1 MNDEIYALQ
10 CSLLMGNKCISGNK
24 IVSNVGNKY
33 IRQTWPVERLTD
45 VAFSAPCQPWGKS
58 QALTAVSHLQRKQRV
73 RTMAQLSR
81 VALRR

>member
-33 IRQTWPVERLTD
+33 IRQTWPVERLMD
-45 VAFSAPCQPWGKS
+45 AAFSAPRQPWRKS
-58 QALTAVSHLQRKQRV
+58 QVLTAVSHLQRKQRV
-73 RTMAQLSR
+73 QTMAQLSR

>member
-45 VAFSAPCQPWGKS
+45 TAYSAPRQPWRKS
-58 QALTAVSHLQRKQRV
+58 QAVTAMSHLQRRQRV
-73 RTMAQLSR
+73 RTMAQLLR
-81 VALRR
+81 LALRW